1 MNHEWAAGLFEG
13 EGYIRQFKVPTH
25 HTYEVRIKMTDYDIL
40 ERMHHLYGGSLSSD
54 NPPYKPN
61 HKQCYVWALT
71 RKAQV
76 KNFLLNILPFLGLR
90 RTYLALN
97 ALDAIDSCYVT

>member
-25 HTYEVRIKMTDYDIL
+25 HTYEVRIKMTDYDII
-40 ERMHHLYGGSLSSD
+40 ERMQHLYGGSLGSEPSR
-54 NPPYKPN
+54 KSH
-61 HKQCYVWALT
+61 HKQIYVWALT

-76 KNFLLNILPFLGLR
+76 RDFLLKILPFLGLR

-97 ALDAIDSCYVT
+97 ALDAIDNCYVT